1 MTTAVQEKPRFPVE
15 LREAIEEGLRD
26 IEEGRVYSTEEVFDE
41 IAGYAQECIEA
52 GLQDI
57 KEGRIITDEEMR
69 KSLAKWL

>member
-1 MTTAVQEKPRFPVE
+1 MTTAVQERPGLPVE
-15 LREAIEEGLRD
+15 FQEAIEEGLRD

-41 IAGYAQECIEA
+41 LFAQECIEA

-57 KEGRIITDEEMR
+57 KEGRVISDEEMR